1 MNESM
6 KTILERRS
14 VRRFKPEHISKE
26 EMDNILQ
33 AGIYAPTSMNLQDTK
48 FVIIRDPELISELS
62 RMNAAVTG
70 SASDPF
76 YGAPDLVIVFGD
88 SNYPNWKQDGALA
101 MGNMMNMAKAQGI
114 GSCWINRAHEMFET
128 AEGRALA
135 RKWGL
140 PDSYKGVGNCI
151 LGYPDG
157 EEPKPSPR
165 KPDRFYFVEQ

>member
-14 VRRFKPEHISKE
+14 IRQFRPEHISDE
-26 EMDNILQ
+26 EMDYILK
-33 AGIYAPTSMNLQDTK
+33 AGIYAPTSTNLQDTK
-48 FVIIRDPELISELS
+48 FVIIRSAELIAEIS
-62 RMNAAVTG
+62 RMNAAVSG
-70 SASDPF
+70 SAGDPF
-76 YGAPDLVIVFGD
+76 YGAPDLVIVFAD
-88 SNYPNWKQDGALA
+88 SNFPNWTQDGALA

-114 GSCWINRAHEMFET
+114 GSCWINRAHEVFET

-140 PDSYKGVGNCI
+140 PDNYKGVGNCI

-157 EEPKPSPR
+157 EYPQPKERRPE
-165 KPDRFYFVEQ
+165 RFYFVE